1 MDPEKALYLGQ
12 LRGIGITALLLIA
25 LIVYIKVK
33 ARPNNKQ
40 KANDKIDRRSAG

>member
-12 LRGIGITALLLIA
+12 LRGIVITALLLIA

-33 ARPNNKQ
+33 AHPNNKQ
-40 KANDKIDRRSAG
+40 KVNDKVDGQLAG